1 MRPHVERSRGG
12 TVVNNLL
19 YLSLGYQM
27 VFKVV
32 RLGGE
37 SKLLSPSHPFLP
49 PALRDETKGKIVDY
63 IVELCCILKLVFIFS
78 FVCVTIIRN
87 LLNLR
92 ISFK

>member
-19 YLSLGYQM
+19 YLSLGTLGYQM

-37 SKLLSPSHPFLP
+37 SFLLSPSHPFLS
-49 PALRDETKGKIVDY
+49 PALRDETKGKIVNY
-63 IVELCCILKLVFIFS
+63 TVELCCIFKACFYLQL
-78 FVCVTIIRN
+78 CMCD
-87 LLNLR
+87 LN
-92 ISFK
+92 

>member
-27 VFKVV
+27 VI

-37 SKLLSPSHPFLP
+37 SKLLSPSHPFLS
-49 PALRDETKGKIVDY
+49 PALRDETKGKIVNY
-63 IVELCCILKLVFIFS
+63 TVELCCIFKACFYLQL
-78 FVCVTIIRN
+78 CMCD
-87 LLNLR
+87 LN
-92 ISFK
+92 SEPA

>member
-49 PALRDETKGKIVDY
+49 PALRDETKGKIVNY
-63 IVELCCILKLVFIFS
+63 IVELCCI
-78 FVCVTIIRN
+78 
-87 LLNLR
+87 
-92 ISFK
+92 FKACFYLQLCMCDHNSEPA